1 MTDQENK
8 ALYIAK
14 KCVAEGMTIAGAA
27 GVLTNMQHES
37 LFSPINVED
46 RYHADTKKSD
56 EYYTHMVD
64 TNPSYD
70 FATDGKKAYGY
81 GLCQWT
87 FRTRKAELRAFCKEK
102 GVSIGD
108 RDTQIA
114 FMFKELKRDFPIVWK
129 ALTSSNSAYNCTWQF
144 CRYYENPAN
153 PENTATYRAEKS
165 APWYDFLVLHI
176 KDEPDPTPEPTPAPA
191 PQPSENH
198 KLELRTIDKNC
209 SGFTEVY
216 LAKSLLINRGYD
228 SANGGLLVV
237 DDIWTDALTEAVKQ
251 FQRDFNLGADGVVG
265 PKSWAELLKF

>member
-1 MTDQENK
+1 MTDQESK

-27 GVLTNMQHES
+27 GVITNIQHES
-37 LFSPINVED
+37 VFSPINVED

-56 EYYTHMVD
+56 EYYTNMVD

-114 FMFKELKRDFPIVWK
+114 FMFKELKRDFPVVWK

-153 PENTATYRAEKS
+153 PEATAEYRAKQA
-165 APWYDFLVLHI
+165 APWYDFLVVHI
-176 KDEPDPTPEPTPAPA
+176 KDDVPEPEPP
-191 PQPSENH
+191 PEDH
-198 KLELRTIDKNC
+198 KLSLRTIDKNC
-209 SGFTEVY
+209 SGFIEVY
-216 LAKSLLINRGYD
+216 LLKALLINRNYD
-228 SANGGLLVV
+228 FVNSGLLAI
-237 DDIWTDALTEAVKQ
+237 DDEWTVAVTKAVTRMQ
-251 FQRDFNLGADGVVG
+251 DDFGLEADGVVG
-265 PKSWAELLKF
+265 NNTWQKLLKREGG

>member
-1 MTDQENK
+1 MTDQESK

-27 GVLTNMQHES
+27 GVITNIQHES
-37 LFSPINVED
+37 VFSPINVED
-46 RYHADTKKSD
+46 RYHTDTKKSD

-114 FMFKELKRDFPIVWK
+114 FMFKELKRDFPVVWK

-153 PENTATYRAEKS
+153 PENTATYRAQKS
-165 APWYDFLVLHI
+165 STWYDFLVLHI
-176 KDEPDPTPEPTPAPA
+176 KDELPPEPEPVS
-191 PQPSENH
+191 QPTEEH
-198 KLELRTIDKNC
+198 KLKLRTVDKNC
-209 SGFTEVY
+209 SSFTEVY
-216 LAKSLLINRGYD
+216 LLKALLLNRNYD
-228 SANGGLLVV
+228 EANSGMLCI
-237 DDIWTDALTEAVKQ
+237 DDFWTDALTQAVIQ
-251 FQRDFNLGADGVVG
+251 FQKDQGLDADGVVG
-265 PKSWAELLKF
+265 SMTWTKLLERG